1 MYYMQNVSSK
11 MQKKKIVYD
20 FNLLKRDL
28 SMIKKWENS

>member
-1 MYYMQNVSSK
+1 MYYVQMSLAK
-11 MQKKKIVYD
+11 CKKKKIVYD